1 MQSIKS
7 LPKKSI
13 KYLPGFGQL
22 LWALEYP
29 FLERNNFQKDKET
42 IAAVAKVYKSFP
54 FPLQVRF
61 KGSAMGSAV
70 PSTNPSSGG
79 QC

>member
-1 MQSIKS
+1 M
-7 LPKKSI
+7 

-29 FLERNNFQKDKET
+29 FLERKNFQKDKET

-54 FPLQVRF
+54 FPIQVSLHSLQHIWYRLCYKATF
-61 KGSAMGSAV
+61 YIE
-70 PSTNPSSGG
+70 SG
-79 QC
+79 QH